1 MSLSEKYKT
10 DPGLAA
16 VFSFLFSGLGQ
27 IYNGQIRK
35 GMTIMML
42 SAFAMVIVI
51 VGAVQIVFSLMPKLL
66 VKGNLLLG
74 ITIPKPF
81 LRGDLLLGIILL
93 AAGILLMAAVGTYT
107 IYDAYN
113 TAKKKSEE

>member
-1 MSLSEKYKT
+1 MALSSGERHKI

-35 GMTIMML
+35 GMSIMTL
-42 SAFAMVIVI
+42 SAIGMVIVI
-51 VGAVQIVFSLMPKLL
+51 VGAVQIAFSIIPKLL
-66 VKGNLLLG
+66 VKGDLLLG
-74 ITIPKPF
+74 IT
-81 LRGDLLLGIILL
+81 LLV
-93 AAGILLMAAVGTYT
+93 AGILLMAMVGTYT

-113 TAKKKSEE
+113 TAKKRSEE

>member
-1 MSLSEKYKT
+1 MSLSEKYKI

-27 IYNGQIRK
+27 IYNGEMRK
-35 GMTIMML
+35 GMTIMTF
-42 SAFAMVIVI
+42 SAVGMVIVI
-51 VGAVQIVFSLMPKLL
+51 VGAVQIAFSLIPKLL
-66 VKGNLLLG
+66 IK
-74 ITIPKPF
+74 
-81 LRGDLLLGIILL
+81 GDLLLGVILL
-93 AAGILLMAAVGTYT
+93 VVGIVLMAMIGTYT